1 MQQSSDDE
9 FEIGYARVSTAEQN
23 LTHQIDA
30 LVRHG
35 IPRKLIYTEKV
46 SGAAKHLP
54 ERAKAIKQCM
64 RPGATL
70 VVWKLDRLGRSMR
83 EVVNIAHE
91 LDRAGAFIRTLDG
104 VDTRNPMNGKLLLGM
119 LAIVAEFERSM
130 ISARTKSAMAAQKA
144 RGAKY
149 GGKVKFTP
157 VLLKKIA
164 ADLKQLGPDRRPL
177 YTVAEVAKRHGV
189 SPSGINLHLPKSRS
203 KLGKTSRGRPPRKRR

>member
-1 MQQSSDDE
+1 MQQSDDD
-9 FEIGYARVSTAEQN
+9 FMIGYARVSTEDQN

-35 IPRKLIYTEKV
+35 VPRKLIYSEKV
-46 SGAAKHLP
+46 SGAAKVLP
-54 ERAKAIKQCM
+54 ERAKAIKQCT

-130 ISARTKSAMAAQKA
+130 ISARTKSAMASKIA

-149 GGKVKFTP
+149 GPKLKFTP
-157 VLLKKIA
+157 ALLAKIKT
-164 ADLKQLGPDRRPL
+164 DLKAKGDDGRPL
-177 YTVAEVAKRHGV
+177 YTVEQVAQRHKV
-189 SPSGINLHLPKSRS
+189 SPSGINLHMRKFRT
-203 KLGKTSRGRPPRKRR
+203 KMGITKAGRPPRRKK